1 MRENFFS
8 PPLIKKVLVAGLI
21 VGTLDIIAAFIDA
34 SLSFH
39 STPGKVLNGIAGGA
53 IGSENADG
61 SFLMIVFGLLIHFFI
76 VYSYTFSFYFI
87 YPSIKKV
94 IGNNIGIGILYGLFI
109 WATMRFIVLP
119 TLSQV
124 QFAPFKIT
132 KAFKPMLILI
142 GAIGI
147 PLSVMMSSIFK
158 LPEKIKNNFVKAEN
172 SLKQ

>member
-1 MRENFFS
+1 
-8 PPLIKKVLVAGLI
+8 
-21 VGTLDIIAAFIDA
+21 
-34 SLSFH
+34 
-39 STPGKVLNGIAGGA
+39 VLNGIAGGA
-53 IGSENADG
+53 IGSENANG

-76 VYSYTFSFYFI
+76 VYSYTFFLYMG
-87 YPSIKKV
+87 YPILRKV
-94 IGNNIGIGILYGLFI
+94 IGNTILIGILYGLFI

-147 PLSVMMSSIFK
+147 PLSLMMNRITRPPQERRKDFI
-158 LPEKIKNNFVKAEN
+158 EIEN
-172 SLKQ
+172 PMH